1 MRFGCIPFV
10 AIAAVLFV
18 IVAVPVWLAVMS
30 LVSMAMPWLFFGL
43 LAWVMIRSA
52 GRPPRRH
59 WNRLEWRQAPAQV
72 WTGARPSPARLAAP
86 ARLLPVA
93 PPSARPAALP
103 IDVQVKVEQIRRKAE
118 VLLGYQSRFPPY
130 SKDLYLVRQTAAE
143 YLPRTIDAYLA
154 IPTIDAERILP
165 QSGKTALQE
174 LHEQLDL
181 LDGKLDDIA
190 DNLQQRDFDRFLANR
205 RFLEQRFG
213 PPSV

>member
-1 MRFGCIPFV
+1 MRFGCLPFV
-10 AIAAVLFV
+10 AIGAVLFV

-30 LVSMAMPWLFFGL
+30 VVSMAMPWLFFGV
-43 LAWVMIRSA
+43 LAWVVIRSA
-52 GRPPRRH
+52 DRPPRRR
-59 WNRLEWRQAPAQV
+59 WNRLEWRPAPAQA
-72 WTGARPSPARLAAP
+72 WTGTRPSPPRLAAP

-93 PPSARPAALP
+93 PPSARLELP

-154 IPTIDAERILP
+154 IPAIDAERVLP
-165 QSGKTALQE
+165 HSGKTALQE

-213 PPSV
+213 PYSA